1 MHGEKPHDALSKDDK
16 KEMVD
21 KFSVQH
27 ETKHASALMTHD
39 HDIRKCSMVVPV
51 YLSHSSHP
59 EHEVLTYALLD
70 SQSDSSFIS
79 EETCCQ
85 LGLEGTPV
93 TLKLST
99 MTADSQTMQCMRLSD
114 LKLRGYNCSTEIP
127 LPSAYSHPS
136 IPANKDSIPT
146 AEVAQQ
152 WPYLKPMIHHLM
164 PKQNCEIGLLIG
176 YNCPRAL
183 MPVEVIPSVGNGPY
197 AQRTDLG
204 WGVVGPISRNDGKYD
219 SDSTCY
225 HTCSAAIRSVIALR
239 TSAKEI
245 FSPQDVINF
254 KREEGYIHSKDVFIA
269 NCVQST
275 REVSTP
281 DQWHHIPTDQ
291 NPADLASHGGNVS
304 DLVASN
310 WFTGPE
316 GHILD
321 DEGFRTLLS
330 EAAKIV
336 NSHSLSTANLN
347 NPTSLYPLTPNHL
360 LTMKTNV
367 VLPPGEFC
375 SADSYCR
382 KRWCRVQ
389 YLANAFWERWRKEI
403 LSVMQPLS
411 KWNKPNK
418 NLAVGNVVLIVDD
431 ALPRT
436 QWKLG
441 RVVTADPGS
450 DGLVR
455 KVQIKVGNPGLG
467 NKSHTVTRYLER
479 PVQKLVLLLDS

>member
-1 MHGEKPHDALSKDDK
+1 
-16 KEMVD
+16 
-21 KFSVQH
+21 
-27 ETKHASALMTHD
+27 
-39 HDIRKCSMVVPV
+39 
-51 YLSHSSHP
+51 
-59 EHEVLTYALLD
+59 
-70 SQSDSSFIS
+70 
-79 EETCCQ
+79 
-85 LGLEGTPV
+85 
-93 TLKLST
+93 
-99 MTADSQTMQCMRLSD
+99 
-114 LKLRGYNCSTEIP
+114 
-127 LPSAYSHPS
+127 
-136 IPANKDSIPT
+136 
-146 AEVAQQ
+146 
-152 WPYLKPMIHHLM
+152 
-164 PKQNCEIGLLIG
+164 
-176 YNCPRAL
+176 
-183 MPVEVIPSVGNGPY
+183 
-197 AQRTDLG
+197 
-204 WGVVGPISRNDGKYD
+204 VVGPISRNDGKYD

-245 FSPQDVINF
+245 FSEQDVINF
-254 KREEGYIHSKDVFIA
+254 KREEGYIHSKDVFSVRSI
-269 NCVQST
+269 
-275 REVSTP
+275 REVSTL
-281 DQWHHIPTDQ
+281 DQCHHILTDL
-291 NPADLASHGGNVS
+291 NPAGIASHGCNVS
-304 DLVASN
+304 ELVASN

-321 DEGFRTLLS
+321 DERLRTLLS

-336 NSHSLSTANLN
+336 NSRPLSTANLN
-347 NPTSLYPLTPNHL
+347 DPTSLNPLTPNHL

-382 KRWCRVQ
+382 KRWRRVQ
-389 YLANAFWERWRKEI
+389 YLANAFWERWRKEF
-403 LSVMQPLS
+403 LSVMQPRS
-411 KWNKPNK
+411 KWNKPHK